1 MAFKRCASII
11 LLQTQTPRCSDKVL
25 DACVLQE
32 LLHAYLS
39 NKIDQSMSSCFG
51 KDKKIKNK
59 NRPFI
64 IALLM
69 KNLKKNK
76 HLAWPVRLFSRSRTP
91 RYLRPQSLA
100 GGSWTSSL
108 TSLFPGPLLLKV
120 KVFHDS
126 FQDHPN
132 CWKWKFFMTLLKTLF
147 TERPSKQWS
156 KQYIWNDSFKGH
168 RWKWKLKRLS
178 YLTLSKAII

>member
-39 NKIDQSMSSCFG
+39 NEIDQSMWLFWKRQKNQDSKTVHILLLFWW
-51 KDKKIKNK
+51 KIKK
-59 NRPFI
+59 N
-64 IALLM
+64 
-69 KNLKKNK
+69 N
-76 HLAWPVRLFSRSRTP
+76 HLAWPARLFFRSRTP
-91 RYLRPQSLA
+91 RCLRPQSLA
-100 GGSWTSSL
+100 DGSWTSSL

-126 FQDHPN
+126 FQDHRN

-147 TERPSKQWS
+147 TERPSKQSS

>member
-39 NKIDQSMSSCFG
+39 NKIDQSMWLFW
-51 KDKKIKNK
+51 KRQKNQDSK
-59 NRPFI
+59 QSIHYCSFDEKWR
-64 IALLM
+64 
-69 KNLKKNK
+69 KKNN
-76 HLAWPVRLFSRSRTP
+76 HLAWLARLFSRSRTP

-120 KVFHDS
+120 KVFYDS
-126 FQDHPN
+126 FQDHRN

-147 TERPSKQWS
+147 TERPSKQSS